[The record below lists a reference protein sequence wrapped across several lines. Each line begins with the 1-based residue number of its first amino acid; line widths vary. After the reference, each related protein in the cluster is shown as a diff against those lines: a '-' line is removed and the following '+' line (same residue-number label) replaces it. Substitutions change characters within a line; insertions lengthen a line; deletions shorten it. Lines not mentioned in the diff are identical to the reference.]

1 MYPSYSNSRLTR
13 GGIGAGEF
21 DVGVGGGG
29 SVSASAESGGVVTG
43 AEDDAATGT
52 DCDMGT

>member
-13 GGIGAGEF
+13 GGIGAGDI

-29 SVSASAESGGVVTG
+29 SVSASAKSGGVVTG

>member
-29 SVSASAESGGVVTG
+29 SVSASAKSGGVVTG

-52 DCDMGT
+52 DCDIGT

>member
-13 GGIGAGEF
+13 GGIGAGQF

-29 SVSASAESGGVVTG
+29 SVSASAKSGGVVTG
-43 AEDDAATGT
+43 AEDDVATGT
-52 DCDMGT
+52 DGDMGT